1 MKIAIA
7 TDNNQC
13 SDHFGHCEG
22 FKLYDVVNGKI
33 EHEDFIKNPGHKP
46 GFLPNYLSGRGV
58 NVIISSGMGSSAQK
72 LFKEKSIEVIVGC
85 EGSLDRIIR
94 EFIAGSLISDK
105 SVCNKHEFDGNCN
118 D

>member
-1 MKIAIA
+1 MKIALPSRQNII
-7 TDNNQC
+7 D
-13 SDHFGHCEG
+13 DHFGHCEG

-58 NVIISSGMGSSAQK
+58 NIIISSGMGSSAQK

-85 EGSLDRIIR
+85 EGSLDKIIKSY
-94 EFIAGSLISDK
+94 IDGSLVSDK

>member
-46 GFLPNYLSGRGV
+46 GFLPNY
-58 NVIISSGMGSSAQK
+58 
-72 LFKEKSIEVIVGC
+72 
-85 EGSLDRIIR
+85 
-94 EFIAGSLISDK
+94 
-105 SVCNKHEFDGNCN
+105 
-118 D
+118 

>member
-46 GFLPNYLSGRGV
+46 GFLPNYLSGRGGKHY
-58 NVIISSGMGSSAQK
+58 NLFRYGKLCSEII
-72 LFKEKSIEVIVGC
+72 
-85 EGSLDRIIR
+85 
-94 EFIAGSLISDK
+94 
-105 SVCNKHEFDGNCN
+105 
-118 D
+118 